1 MKKVMEKIG
10 VSRLIVSL
18 FLIALL
24 VVLEPLG
31 IDIGMSLND
40 ILVRVGMLGFLV
52 LAMQISVFSGSG
64 LNFGLP
70 IGILA
75 GLLGG
80 SIACQF
86 DWVGIGGLLMAC
98 LISAP
103 LAFISGIL
111 FGKILNRT
119 KGSEMT
125 VGNYL
130 AFAMVYLM
138 CIVWVVLPYSNGKI
152 IWPMGGSGIRNT
164 LSLDDYYSGVL
175 DNFLKID
182 FKELGIMQGTI
193 FENFTFPTGLLLVF
207 AVGCLLVWLFK
218 KSKAGIMMRCG
229 GAYPGFAKALGINSS
244 KVQTYGAAISMVFA
258 AIGINIYSSS
268 YGFYQFYTAPL
279 KMAFPAIAAL
289 LIGGGT
295 TNKATVFNVIF
306 GLIIYQG
313 LLTCSTPVVNALL
326 NTGSISEV
334 IRMIVQNG
342 IILWALTKVK
352 GQAR

>member
-1 MKKVMEKIG
+1 MTKVIEKIG
-10 VSRLIVSL
+10 ISRLIVSL

-24 VVLEPLG
+24 VMLEPLG

-52 LAMQISVFSGSG
+52 LAMQVSVFSGAG

-80 SIACQF
+80 SLAAEF
-86 DWVGIGGLLMAC
+86 NWVGLGGLALAC
-98 LISAP
+98 LISIP
-103 LAFISGIL
+103 IAFASGIV

-119 KGSEMT
+119 QGSEMT

-138 CIVWVVLPYSNGKI
+138 CIVWVILPYKNGKI

-164 LSLDDYYSGVL
+164 LSLDDYYGGVL
-175 DNFLKID
+175 DGFLQVD
-182 FKELGIMQGTI
+182 FKTLGILQGTAL
-193 FENFTFPTGLLLVF
+193 ENFNLPTGLLLVF
-207 AVGCLLVWLFK
+207 AGACLLVWLFK
-218 KSKAGIMMRCG
+218 KSKAGILMRCG

-244 KVQTYGAAISMVFA
+244 KVRTYGSAISMVFA

-279 KMAFPAIAAL
+279 KMAFPAMAAL

-295 TNKATVFNVIF
+295 THKATVFNVIF
-306 GLIIYQG
+306 GLVIYQG